1 MLVDVCR
8 SGEAGPRPWYSET
21 HRIGDNGNGRLQR
34 NTKQHFWVKSHDLS
48 YVTALFSHGHGKK
61 KQKRGTMLFFILTAL
76 LSSLALAAPVSDEII
91 TIQENAWG
99 YGAGGG
105 IVGLIIFIL
114 DVLVFIELF
123 KSSRPA
129 SHKILWG
136 LFVFF
141 FPILGLII
149 YYLFSNR
156 QNYTHNYEALP

>member
-1 MLVDVCR
+1 
-8 SGEAGPRPWYSET
+8 
-21 HRIGDNGNGRLQR
+21 
-34 NTKQHFWVKSHDLS
+34 
-48 YVTALFSHGHGKK
+48 
-61 KQKRGTMLFFILTAL
+61 MLFFILTAL

-156 QNYTHNYEALP
+156 QSYTHNYEALP